1 MEAFKFMI
9 HDVSDKDITLT
20 PLSLIN
26 SLGIFDI
33 DPCGITSHK
42 TALNIISLPKDG
54 LKEDWNGRIFLNPP
68 FSNPSPW
75 LLKLSIHG
83 NGIALVLNST
93 DTSWAHDYVFGK
105 ATGILFL
112 KGRPKFMRLDYS
124 KVSIMRGLMLVAY
137 GENNYKSLEKCGL
150 AGKLIKL

>member
-1 MEAFKFMI
+1 METHNI
-9 HDVSDKDITLT
+9 NDKDTTLT
-20 PLSLIN
+20 PLDLIK
-26 SLGIFDI
+26 SLGEFNF
-33 DPCGITSHK
+33 DPCGISTHK
-42 TALNIISLPKDG
+42 TAEYIISLPKNG
-54 LKEDWNGRIFLNPP
+54 LDEMWFERVWLNPP
-68 FSNPSPW
+68 YSDPAPW

-93 DTSWAHDYVFGK
+93 DTAWAHDYVFGK

-137 GENNYKSLEKCGL
+137 GKNNYSSLEKCGL
-150 AGKLIKL
+150 AGKLIRL